1 MEMLATFMLIL
12 QAITTI
18 IIPITTFILVILILR
33 NTSKT
38 RKMTRRIL
46 QKMNGVQPT
55 AKDLED
61 DIEEEVEKES
71 GNP

>member
-1 MEMLATFMLIL
+1 MDNFGWQIYTAFLFICTVLL
-12 QAITTI
+12 
-18 IIPITTFILVILILR
+18 PIATFILAILILR

-61 DIEEEVEKES
+61 DIEEVEKES

>member
-1 MEMLATFMLIL
+1 MNNTTFEILLVIARLIDLSIPIASLIL
-12 QAITTI
+12 
-18 IIPITTFILVILILR
+18 LILILR

-61 DIEEEVEKES
+61 DIEEVEKES
-71 GNP
+71 GN